1 MSLSNR
7 LHKKVKR
14 HLDPG
19 EQFQAAWTAF
29 TGPTPWL
36 RLISEY
42 FILFDKNY
50 IFVATDRSIVVLKAG
65 KFFPRSPR
73 KVLQRH
79 DRNVQFGPV
88 KGLFMGKIDLDGK
101 KYRVHK
107 RTFSA
112 INFADRSLG
121 APVPAGRF

>member
-1 MSLSNR
+1 VSLSSR
-7 LHKKVKR
+7 LQRKVKR
-14 HLDPG
+14 YLDPG

-36 RLISEY
+36 RLISDY

-50 IFVATDRSIVVLKAG
+50 IFVATDRSIIVLKAG

-79 DRNVQFGPV
+79 DRNVQFGPL
-88 KGLFMGKIDLDGK
+88 KGLWMAKIIFDGK
-101 KYRVHK
+101 KYRAHR

-112 INFADRSLG
+112 INHADRCLSV
-121 APVPAGRF
+121 PVPAGRP